1 MVRVKGTDRARR
13 LSLRHQQ
20 GCILAVLPMREVSK
34 DMRIT
39 QRFGTLAAVLV
50 GSGSLAL
57 GAQTAATTA
66 TVKGEAQSEQSPGP
80 RPVDALQLAKLR
92 EWFNASSG
100 SVRLI
105 SLLSPT

>member
-1 MVRVKGTDRARR
+1 
-13 LSLRHQQ
+13 
-20 GCILAVLPMREVSK
+20 
-34 DMRIT
+34 MRIT
-39 QRFGTLAAVLV
+39 RRLGTLAAVLV

-57 GAQTAATTA
+57 GAETTATTA
-66 TVKGEAQSEQSPGP
+66 PVAQSEASPGP
-80 RPVDALQLAKLR
+80 RPVDALELAKLR